1 MIQTGIGL
9 TVRPPRHKGRDRC
22 RCNGPTDL
30 VRNGGEDAHIDASA
44 SERVFEEG
52 GKLGQML

>member
-1 MIQTGIGL
+1 MGQAGIGL
-9 TVRPPRHKGRDRC
+9 TIRPPRHKGRDR

-30 VRNGGEDAHIDASA
+30 VRGGGEDAHIDASA